1 MQIKR
6 LRICVFTTIIQG
18 AGEETDTNII
28 IQHVVLIIRIQLV
41 LSQEHERDFISVI
54 SKILNF
60 VENKLLAFLQKYCL
74 WLSNVTKIN

>member
-1 MQIKR
+1 MH
-6 LRICVFTTIIQG
+6 LCFHHNQG

-74 WLSNVTKIN
+74 WLSDVTKIN